1 MLGMSPF
8 YHYMLIKALNYC
20 AVQLAELLNVE
31 FYGEWIGLVAEFTTR
46 SLLSWQVCLT
56 LIA

>member
-1 MLGMSPF
+1 MLEMSPF
-8 YHYMLIKALNYC
+8 IIICWLSYC
-20 AVQLAELLNVE
+20 AVQLAELLSVE

-46 SLLSWQVCLT
+46 SLLSWQVCLI